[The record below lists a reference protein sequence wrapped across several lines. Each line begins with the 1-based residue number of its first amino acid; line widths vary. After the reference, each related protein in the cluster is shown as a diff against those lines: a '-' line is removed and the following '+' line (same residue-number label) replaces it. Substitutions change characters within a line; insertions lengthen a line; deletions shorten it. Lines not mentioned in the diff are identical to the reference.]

1 MCIGAVEGIL
11 LESISAATSI
21 PPDLL
26 RRGNMLRGDVGEV
39 VRVAL
44 KEGRAEIEKISI
56 NLFSPIKPML
66 AGTAYDLKEA
76 LTSKGRVALEYKF
89 DGVRIQIYI
98 KGVKVRIFSLQLSE
112 VTQSLPDI
120 VS

>member
-1 MCIGAVEGIL
+1 
-11 LESISAATSI
+11 
-21 PPDLL
+21 
-26 RRGNMLRGDVGEV
+26 MLCADVGEV
-39 VRVAL
+39 ARITL

-66 AGTAYDLKEA
+66 AGTAYDLKEV

-98 KGVKVRIFSLQLSE
+98 KGVKVRIFQSPTFRSDSE
-112 VTQSLPDI
+112 LTRHSILNKRKDKCQRSCVGGRSSS
-120 VS
+120 VWR